1 MHKPWNAPLK
11 FTFQFNWKAALT
23 VSIAFYALLSLG
35 FWQLDRAEQKRI
47 RQQTIGDRLS
57 ARPTPLEELDLSDGR
72 PPEFSRVLLE
82 GEYLTNRS
90 VFLVNKFYQG
100 QPGYEV
106 FTVFKLKSTARTV
119 IISRG
124 WVAAGRS
131 LKEPPNIDTPE
142 GPVSITGIIHVPAT
156 RSFFIEQEI
165 AEMNWPLRLHQL
177 NIEKLASRLE
187 LPVFPFSVRLDRD
200 SQGLLQSNWPTVDT
214 RAERSTSYAWQWFGM
229 AGILLLVTLV
239 RSTNV
244 ADWLRSMRNHSE
256 DHP

>member
-11 FTFQFNWKAALT
+11 LTFQFNWKAALT

-57 ARPTPLEELDLSDGR
+57 ARPTPLEELDLSDGS

-106 FTVFKLKSTARTV
+106 FTAFRLKSKARAV

-124 WVAAGRS
+124 WVSAGRRRTG
-131 LKEPPNIDTPE
+131 LEQ
-142 GPVSITGIIHVPAT
+142 VSRH
-156 RSFFIEQEI
+156 F
-165 AEMNWPLRLHQL
+165 
-177 NIEKLASRLE
+177 
-187 LPVFPFSVRLDRD
+187 
-200 SQGLLQSNWPTVDT
+200 
-214 RAERSTSYAWQWFGM
+214 
-229 AGILLLVTLV
+229 
-239 RSTNV
+239 
-244 ADWLRSMRNHSE
+244 
-256 DHP
+256 